1 MIMLTFKIKWL
12 LLFKNTMNFKLSQSI
27 KTKAET
33 FWMQRPWSWHESH
46 HVQWFKE
53 LWVRRIKTHLSV
65 PASLVLFSMAIWTTS
80 VQEYTARIKIYCKE
94 SRREQVPQLARATR
108 HRSIDKTHED
118 VYSLRDQS
126 SVSLQKWWDRK
137 ASVWPFVYYYNFFQN
152 EIILYYFIW
161 SKLVTPHKYL
171 KCNSASRKEL
181 GWFWLFMVFVWFVN
195 KTDLGPSSPVKLL
208 R

>member
-80 VQEYTARIKIYCKE
+80 VQKYLARKKYLAE
-94 SRREQVPQLARATR
+94 SRREQVPQLASATR
-108 HRSIDKTHED
+108 RRSIDKMHED
-118 VYSLRDQS
+118 IYSLRDQS
-126 SVSLQKWWDRK
+126 SVSLQKGWDRR
-137 ASVWPFVYYYNFFQN
+137 ASVWPFVYYCNFFQN
-152 EIILYYFIW
+152 EIILYYF
-161 SKLVTPHKYL
+161 
-171 KCNSASRKEL
+171 
-181 GWFWLFMVFVWFVN
+181 
-195 KTDLGPSSPVKLL
+195 
-208 R
+208 